1 MAYRTVLV
9 DLTAEE
15 GVEAWLEVTRSLA
28 RRFGAALV
36 GLHVSPLLLEPTVWQ
51 GGLSVYVPPEAVE
64 AQRRANR
71 GRKERVRAA
80 FDRACGGDPGVAWR
94 EAEGDPGLL
103 LTEAAHAADLVATP
117 GGGPP
122 EMAEQLV
129 ATAGVPVL
137 ALRPDAPGGFGRVAL
152 VAWKDAPEAT
162 RAVHG
167 ALPFLQA
174 AERVVLCAVGERAAA
189 SLDAAAAM
197 LERHEVPV
205 RPERAEGTDASAG
218 EVLLARAAAHGA
230 DLLVMGA
237 YRQARVRELVFGGA
251 TRHVLRHATVPVLF
265 SG

>member
-9 DLTAEE
+9 DLTADER
-15 GVEAWLEVTRSLA
+15 VEAWLDATRA
-28 RRFGAALV
+28 ITRRFDATLV
-36 GLHVSPLLLEPTVWQ
+36 GMHVSPLLLEPSVWQ
-51 GGLSVYVPPEAVE
+51 GGMSVYVPPEAVE
-64 AQRRANR
+64 AQRKANQE
-71 GRKERVRAA
+71 RKQRVRAT
-80 FDRACGGDPGVAWR
+80 FDQVCGGDPGVVWR

-103 LTEAAHAADLVATP
+103 LTEAAHAADLVVTP

-122 EMAEQLV
+122 DMAEQLV
-129 ATAGVPVL
+129 ATTGVPVL
-137 ALRPDAPGGFGRVAL
+137 ALRPDAPRDFGRVAL
-152 VAWKDAPEAT
+152 VAWKGSPETA

-189 SLDAAAAM
+189 GLDAAAAM
-197 LERHEVPV
+197 LERHKVPV
-205 RPERAEGTDASAG
+205 RSARADGTDAGAG
-218 EVLLARAAAHGA
+218 EVLLAQAAVHGA

-251 TRHVLRHATVPVLF
+251 TRHVLHHAPLPVLF